1 MIRERER
8 LNSKRHAEL
17 QMTYL
22 IAGLAA
28 GALVFV
34 LLAVFA
40 GAGFV
45 GNGLIWVLGMAACG
59 AIGALVAG
67 AVFDSRF
74 YTNK

>member
-8 LNSKRHAEL
+8 LSPKRHAEL
-17 QMTYL
+17 QMNYL
-22 IAGLAA
+22 IAGSAA

-34 LLAVFA
+34 LLATFA
-40 GAGFV
+40 GAGFY
-45 GNGLIWVLGMAACG
+45 GNGLIWILGMAACG

-74 YTNK
+74 YTRK

>member
-8 LNSKRHAEL
+8 LSPKRHAEL
-17 QMTYL
+17 QMSYL

-34 LLAVFA
+34 LLATFA
-40 GAGFV
+40 GAGFY
-45 GNGLIWVLGMAACG
+45 GNGLIWILGMAACG
-59 AIGALVAG
+59 AIGSLVAG

-74 YTNK
+74 YTRK